1 MAESENNAEETLEQG
16 RRDGLAVG
24 LSGKPICQI
33 KAPKSWAADKA
44 PSRLGNLPF
53 SSNYTEKLDSQQRK
67 INEQRS

>member
-1 MAESENNAEETLEQG
+1 MAESVAENNEEETREQG

-53 SSNYTEKLDSQQRK
+53 SSN
-67 INEQRS
+67 